1 MWGWVRGGSRP
12 SRARWAPSQLQA
24 RRPPRCGPHPQPA
37 ARAPIH
43 ALVATAGIGGGR
55 GRPPSRRSR
64 AERTLHGPGPRP
76 PAGLAGR
83 ARAWGPARIDP
94 PPSAPAA
101 APGPPHRA
109 SARHPPR
116 SPPTAAVSCV
126 NLSRRAADA
135 PLACP
140 PADAC
145 VAESM
150 PTISGG
156 SNLDCVDMVVLP
168 GGGAGSCGA
177 PAADADAGADA
188 VEALAAEA
196 HAAASDNESVDD
208 GADDVPAPKFR
219 KLICSEP
226 PPAVRVSC
234 RQLPPAAGC
243 WEVVRDPSS
252 AGAGLACLVAPAAP
266 APARPS

>member
-1 MWGWVRGGSRP
+1 
-12 SRARWAPSQLQA
+12 
-24 RRPPRCGPHPQPA
+24 
-37 ARAPIH
+37 
-43 ALVATAGIGGGR
+43 
-55 GRPPSRRSR
+55 
-64 AERTLHGPGPRP
+64 
-76 PAGLAGR
+76 
-83 ARAWGPARIDP
+83 
-94 PPSAPAA
+94 
-101 APGPPHRA
+101 
-109 SARHPPR
+109 
-116 SPPTAAVSCV
+116 
-126 NLSRRAADA
+126 
-135 PLACP
+135 
-140 PADAC
+140 
-145 VAESM
+145 M

-177 PAADADAGADA
+177 PAADAGADA

-196 HAAASDNESVDD
+196 AAAASDNESVDD

-252 AGAGLACLVAPAAP
+252 AAAGLACLVAPAAP